1 MSPSCSVSRFRL
13 KLARSAWPTLKR
25 LRTGTAGLPGGEA
38 WAAARGLVAEMSNGK
53 GPLGPVFA
61 FVHVPHTVPH
71 SGAGTTLSSWHD
83 GLANR
88 TSMVDCGSTSAKDSA
103 AVLRAHIE
111 QGCNFVATQRPL
123 WRLRS
128 RIASALD
135 DDDEGGTSP
144 AVRLLSMAFLRE
156 PVSRGIAT
164 WQHYA
169 RMASESAPT
178 SAAASTTAQWQ
189 AGAWRAKL
197 PTPVSRFGLGALGN
211 RSLCGAQGSLCWGDA
226 CGDLKLS
233 SRGELQPQPPPRAA
247 AAAAA
252 ERGGQAGGQGDYG
265 GQGEQG
271 EENEEQAFLEHCPSG
286 PVFGN
291 LQTFFFADPEEG
303 PTSPQALATATTQT
317 LTLTL
322 TQPNPN
328 PNPNLDPKPNP
339 VPNPNPYRRSP
350 RRASGSR
357 SYTSSAWR
365 STWRRA

>member
-1 MSPSCSVSRFRL
+1 
-13 KLARSAWPTLKR
+13 
-25 LRTGTAGLPGGEA
+25 
-38 WAAARGLVAEMSNGK
+38 MSNGK

-61 FVHVPHTVPH
+61 FVQVPHTVPH
-71 SGAGTTLSSWHD
+71 SGAGRTLSSWHD

-169 RMASESAPT
+169 KMASESAPT
-178 SAAASTTAQWQ
+178 SAVASTPAQWQ
-189 AGAWRAKL
+189 AGSWRAKL
-197 PTPVSRFGLGALGN
+197 PTPVARFGLGVLGN

-233 SRGELQPQPPPRAA
+233 SRGELQLQPQPQPRTA

-252 ERGGQAGGQGDYG
+252 ERGGQAGGQADYG

-271 EENEEQAFLEHCPSG
+271 EENEEQASLEHCPSG

-303 PTSPQALATATTQT
+303 PTSPQALT
-317 LTLTL
+317 LTLTPTPTL
-322 TQPNPN
+322 AH
-328 PNPNLDPKPNP
+328 
-339 VPNPNPYRRSP
+339 RRSP
-350 RRASGSR
+350 
-357 SYTSSAWR
+357 
-365 STWRRA
+365 